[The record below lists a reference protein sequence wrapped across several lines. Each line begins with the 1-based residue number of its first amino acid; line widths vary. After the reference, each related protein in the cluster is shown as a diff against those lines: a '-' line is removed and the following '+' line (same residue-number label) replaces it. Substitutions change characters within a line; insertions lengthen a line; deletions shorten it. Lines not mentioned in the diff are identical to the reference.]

1 MKRRFLWI
9 SMLLAITMLFCS
21 CSEFFLKQRN
31 NGATTDQNSTTET
44 PTAIY
49 GMWYCA
55 DAYTVVELK
64 EGNVFDY
71 YTLVS
76 DSYAY
81 AVDIFTASYTVSG
94 TTVTLPLEEDF
105 SLVIHYDSTKDVFA
119 VDGLEMSFTRV
130 DLLPSKLE
138 TADPQKFK
146 GIWYCKD
153 MQRVYDFRE
162 DGTLTAYSIQ
172 AGYYTYSAS
181 ETATYTVSD
190 AFIEIRFEGSET
202 PTSLIYNNGKD
213 SLTNGY
219 GYSFARVNELPP
231 AHPVVEYPNYSEIDF
246 SAITLGNYKGRD
258 LTTNATAYAALDIF
272 TAYYKANTDKKPT
285 AITEDR
291 TSKYGDRVVI
301 DYTGYLD
308 GVAFSGG
315 AATNVE
321 LSIVEN
327 SGYIPG
333 FAEGIAGHKMGETF
347 DVNVT
352 FPANYGSTALAG
364 KSVVFTMTLHTIYD
378 TSLSDEAIKTYSKDA
393 YATYADMLKEYVA
406 YYRAQEI
413 WSLLKKEATYTSL
426 PLESYNYF
434 YCYYRD
440 YYHSY
445 AFSYG
450 IDYDTFLQ
458 KYVGLTD
465 ADLLVES
472 QTVALSYIIPQIIY
486 KAEGIAWNEEVYN
499 TLLDQYVKDAMEYFK
514 YSEEEAKTFVLENEA
529 NNLNATVIQEIVSDW
544 LLEQNN

>member
-1 MKRRFLWI
+1 
-9 SMLLAITMLFCS
+9 MLLAITLLFCS

-31 NGATTDQNSTTET
+31 NGTTTEEASSTET

-49 GMWYCA
+49 GTWYCA
-55 DAYTVVELK
+55 DAYTVIELK

-81 AVDIFTASYTVSG
+81 AEEIFTASYTVSG
-94 TTVTLPLEEDF
+94 TTVTLPLDADF
-105 SLVIHYDSTKDVFA
+105 SLVIHYDATKDVFA
-119 VDGLEMSFTRV
+119 VDGLEMSFSRV

-146 GIWYCKD
+146 GVWYCKD

-202 PTSLIYNNGKD
+202 PTKLIYNNGKD
-213 SLTNGY
+213 SLSNGY
-219 GYSFARVNELPP
+219 GYSFARVNELPTQ
-231 AHPVVEYPNYSEIDF
+231 HPVVPFPNYSEIDY
-246 SAITLGNYKGRD
+246 SSITLGNYKGRD
-258 LTTNATAYAALDIF
+258 LTTNATAYAVLDIF
-272 TAYYKANTDKKPT
+272 TAYYQANTDKKPT

-291 TSKYGDRVVI
+291 LAVYGDRVVI
-301 DYTGYLD
+301 DYTGTLD

-315 AATNVE
+315 SATNVE

-333 FAEGIAGHKMGETF
+333 FAEGIAGHKAGETF

-393 YATYADMLKEYVA
+393 YATYAEMLAEYVE

-450 IDYDTFLQ
+450 VDYDTFLQ
-458 KYVGLTD
+458 KYVGMTD

-472 QTVALSYIIPQIIY
+472 QKVALSYVISQIIY
-486 KAEGIAWNEEVYN
+486 KAEGIAWNEETYN

-514 YSEEEAKTFVLENEA
+514 YSEEEAKAFVLENEA

-544 LLEQNN
+544 LLEQNS